1 MGNMASKFFGAWAV
15 AAGCFLALIF
25 AAQPGLAQ
33 NPQPGLAQNPAALE
47 TTSLPRGEDQN
58 PEAALPRVL
67 NEADAALYRE
77 IFTLQKAGKWRA
89 ADQRIAMLRDTLLIG
104 HVLFQRYM
112 HPTAYRSKYTELKG
126 WMAQYA
132 DHPGAARIYRLA
144 LRRQPKRWRAP
155 RRPQNASF
163 GQESIAGPRAAARA
177 GPRLSRAHR
186 RQVRRLTNRVKS
198 LVRRERPTQALA
210 ILDNK
215 ANRHF
220 LGTLYF
226 DRALAII
233 ARGYYHAGENEKV
246 LAAAT
251 RAIERSGAQAPYAY
265 WWAGLA
271 AWRLE
276 KHGVA
281 AAHFAAMAQ
290 APELTDWPRAAAAF
304 WAARAALVGGEP
316 AKVTPMLRL
325 GARYPYTFYGMLAM
339 QALDKPPPFDW
350 ALPRLGAV
358 ETELLQHIPAAKR
371 ALALIEAGQTVRA
384 ESELK
389 RLTGAP
395 SPALSR
401 VLLALIGKANLPDV
415 ALRLG
420 FRLQSKRGERHDA
433 ALFPVPGWIPEGG
446 YSIDKALI
454 FAFMRQESRFKTKA
468 KSRRGASGLMQ
479 LMPATARFI
488 ATKQE
493 RRRGRRAL
501 FEPEFNIALGQK
513 YIQKML
519 DEPTIGGNLF
529 YAVTAYNAGPG
540 TLRKWRRQVNYRDD
554 PLLFIESI
562 RSRETRDYVER
573 VLTNFWTYR
582 RRFDQDVPSLAAVAA
597 GAWPVYIP
605 LDPPPPTAKAN

>member
-1 MGNMASKFFGAWAV
+1 MGNMASNISGAGAV
-15 AAGCFLALIF
+15 AAVCLLALIV
-25 AAQPGLAQ
+25 AAQPGLGQ
-33 NPQPGLAQNPAALE
+33 NSAPLE
-47 TTSLPRGEDQN
+47 TASLPRGDDQN
-58 PEAALPRVL
+58 PETALPRVL
-67 NEADAALYRE
+67 SEADAALYRE
-77 IFTLQKAGKWRA
+77 IFTLQKTGKWRA
-89 ADQRIAMLRDTLLIG
+89 ADKRIANLRDTLLMG

-112 HPTAYRSKYTELKG
+112 HPTAYRSKYAELKG
-126 WMAQYA
+126 WMANYA
-132 DHPGAARIYRLA
+132 DHPGAARVYRLA
-144 LRRQPKRWRAP
+144 LRRQPKQWRAP
-155 RRPQNASF
+155 RRPQNATL
-163 GQESIAGPRAAARA
+163 GQASIASPKPTARTARRPRH
-177 GPRLSRAHR
+177 SHR
-186 RQVRRLTNRVKS
+186 GQIKRLTNRVKS
-198 LVRRERPTQALA
+198 LVRRERPTRALA
-210 ILDNK
+210 LIDTK

-220 LGTLYF
+220 LGAVYF

-233 ARGYYHAGENEKV
+233 ARGYYHASEDEKA

-251 RAIERSGAQAPYAY
+251 RATERSGAAAPYAY

-281 AAHFAAMAQ
+281 AAHFAAMAE

-304 WAARAALVGGEP
+304 WSARAALVGGEP

-325 GARYPYTFYGMLAM
+325 GARFPYTFYGMLAM

-395 SPALSR
+395 SLALSR
-401 VLLALIGKANLPDV
+401 VLLALIGKANLPDI

-420 FRLQSKRGERHDA
+420 FRLQNKRGERHDA
-433 ALFPVPGWIPEGG
+433 ALFPVPGWIPDGG

-454 FAFMRQESRFKTKA
+454 FGFMRQESRFKTKA
-468 KSRRGASGLMQ
+468 RSRRGASGLMQ

-488 ATKQE
+488 ATRQE

-501 FEPEFNIALGQK
+501 FEPELNIALGQK

-519 DEPTIGGNLF
+519 DEPTIRGNLF

-540 TLRKWRRQVNYRDD
+540 NLRKWRRQVDYRND

-562 RSRETRDYVER
+562 RSRETRNYVER

-582 RRFDQDVPSLAAVAA
+582 RRFDQDLPSLAAVAA

-605 LDPPPPTAKAN
+605 LDPPPSAAKAN